1 MLEPLRLRTAVPV
14 VLAALALPAQ
24 AAAHGR
30 GATIALDYRLA
41 LDPSVR
47 ALPGVHVRVLD
58 GDRDL
63 QVSADRGVRLVVLGA
78 LREPLLRIDSSGV
91 WVNASS
97 PTATGDR
104 LVSSSR
110 SAAGCTWTAVG
121 PSSGTT
127 TGSLRRPRRSAGP
140 AGRFTVP
147 VAVNGHPAAIS
158 GTFFRVARP
167 AAWPWAL
174 ASVGLVAGIVLA
186 VRRRALRGA
195 LTVGLGVASGL
206 AALVLV
212 TTFAVRDS
220 PTGGVAWLQLV
231 AAIAVA
237 GVLGVLLLRLRGRS
251 RVHAAGV
258 VGAVAAAV
266 SLSSLPVF
274 WHGAV
279 ISLLPGTL
287 ARVLCLL
294 AVAGGA
300 CGRRAQLPARLRRA
314 GAGQEAA
321 AAMRRLLVLVATLP
335 PSVHPWPVGPAPAY
349 TPPARP
355 VAVVAGAPL
364 DGLRC
369 GAAGATFRVHL
380 EVFVDRKVV
389 IVPAG
394 IGVSDK
400 GCRYPVSHRTPR
412 RDRPRRPGPATRRRL
427 SRLGPAAR
435 RPPARVVHVGGA
447 PPRLR
452 RREALP
458 RPARRDP
465 VDPACPDRRRARRL
479 RPAASLLSLRRR

>member
-63 QVSADRGVRLVVLGA
+63 QVTADRGVRLIVLGA
-78 LREPLLRIDSSGV
+78 LREPLLKIDQSGV

-110 SAAGCTWTAVG
+110 RGWVHVDGGRTVVWHDHRLAPPPAT
-121 PSSGTT
+121 
-127 TGSLRRPRRSAGP
+127 SAGP

-147 VAVNGHPAAIS
+147 VVVNGHPAAIS

-167 AAWPWAL
+167 AEWPWAL

-237 GVLGVLLLRLRGRS
+237 GVLGVLLLRLRGRP
-251 RVHAAGV
+251 RVHASGV
-258 VGAVAAAV
+258 VGAAAAAV

-287 ARVLCLL
+287 ARVLCLV

-300 CGRRAQLPARLRRA
+300 SAAVLSFLPDFD
-314 GAGQEAA
+314 E
-321 AAMRRLLVLVATLP
+321 
-335 PSVHPWPVGPAPAY
+335 PV
-349 TPPARP
+349 
-355 VAVVAGAPL
+355 
-364 DGLRC
+364 
-369 GAAGATFRVHL
+369 RV
-380 EVFVDRKVV
+380 
-389 IVPAG
+389 
-394 IGVSDK
+394 
-400 GCRYPVSHRTPR
+400 
-412 RDRPRRPGPATRRRL
+412 RRP
-427 SRLGPAAR
+427 
-435 RPPARVVHVGGA
+435 
-447 PPRLR
+447 
-452 RREALP
+452 LP
-458 RPARRDP
+458 R
-465 VDPACPDRRRARRL
+465 
-479 RPAASLLSLRRR
+479 